1 MDKFSDVVH
10 SIISLGCR
18 QLENSTASDQ
28 TAGYNFKQIR
38 RPAVRS
44 IHQHA
49 NTILLPPRAS
59 VEVSA
64 IISHTHISSSR
75 FSEALVVIV
84 VVVAQRTLQSV
95 RKVTFISM

>member
-1 MDKFSDVVH
+1 M
-10 SIISLGCR
+10 
-18 QLENSTASDQ
+18 Q
-28 TAGYNFKQIR
+28 
-38 RPAVRS
+38 
-44 IHQHA
+44 
-49 NTILLPPRAS
+49 

-95 RKVTFISM
+95 RKFTFISM